1 MSHANSCNGMSE
13 LVVVSAVIETDVPRY
28 AKAAQAGAENHG
40 DDVWTINVAGGFRIT
55 LMPPVRY
62 RERYGERCVE
72 ADGRNSFFGAI
83 VFKAA
88 DVGRIRDLA
97 APISELRSAVSEHS
111 LALLVPFLN
120 TLLEFRS
127 DG

>member
-1 MSHANSCNGMSE
+1 MSHANGCNGLSE

-28 AKAAQAGAENHG
+28 AKAAQARAENQG

-55 LMPPVRY
+55 LMSPVRY

-88 DVGRIRDLA
+88 
-97 APISELRSAVSEHS
+97 ELRSGVSEHS

-127 DG
+127 EG